1 MLVLTPLL
9 LLPSWACPPGEGRP
23 RPCVKHPR
31 ARPMQPRPL
40 APMERHPP
48 RVCWTT
54 TSSTRARGT
63 PRARAFD
70 RSASLP
76 RAACSRRRC
85 RRRSSSI
92 RPWTLTRSSQPGRGR
107 PERLPGRASSAWRAG
122 RNAEVRARQAGRRVA
137 GAAPV
142 TWRCTRYVALH
153 PLCGAAPEQK
163 GCNAYGSGALPL
175 GTSES
180 VGGVWRGWGMSP
192 WRCTRYVALHPLC
205 GAAPVMWRCTRTE
218 GV

>member
-9 LLPSWACPPGEGRP
+9 LLPSRACPPGEGRP

-40 APMERHPP
+40 APMGRHPP
-48 RVCWTT
+48 RASWTT

-142 TWRCTRYVALH
+142 MWRCTRYVALH

-180 VGGVWRGWGMSP
+180 VVGVRRG
-192 WRCTRYVALHPLC
+192 VAVEVGLGNC
-205 GAAPVMWRCTRTE
+205 RRA
-218 GV
+218 

>member
-9 LLPSWACPPGEGRP
+9 LLPSRACPPGEGRP
-23 RPCVKHPR
+23 RPCVKHPVKHPR

-40 APMERHPP
+40 APMEQHPP
-48 RVCWTT
+48 RACWTT

-76 RAACSRRRC
+76 RVVCSRRRC

-142 TWRCTRYVALH
+142 MWRCTRYVALH
-153 PLCGAAPEQK
+153 PNRRGVMPTDRVRCPSEQVK
-163 GCNAYGSGALPL
+163 VW
-175 GTSES
+175 S
-180 VGGVWRGWGMSP
+180 V
-192 WRCTRYVALHPLC
+192 
-205 GAAPVMWRCTRTE
+205 
-218 GV
+218 

>member
-23 RPCVKHPR
+23 RPCVKHPVKHPR

-48 RVCWTT
+48 RACWTT
-54 TSSTRARGT
+54 TSSTRERGT
-63 PRARAFD
+63 PRAREFD

-142 TWRCTRYVALH
+142 TWRY
-153 PLCGAAPEQK
+153 
-163 GCNAYGSGALPL
+163 
-175 GTSES
+175 
-180 VGGVWRGWGMSP
+180 
-192 WRCTRYVALHPLC
+192 TRYVALHPLC
-205 GAAPVMWRCTRTE
+205 GAAPVTWRCTRTE